1 MLKSSASDRG
11 HFRAAKDQGLDAAA
25 GEGPQMKSPLGA
37 HILALIAAFAT
48 IVAVSAL
55 WIVNLRLGPP
65 LGGWVAGP
73 MVIFVP
79 VFLLIL
85 LAVWLLVRAA
95 LQGRIRW
102 RSSTVAL
109 ATLIPSIAI
118 VVLNCGPTAC
128 FAPGNDRLLGW
139 FVVGGVV
146 VAALVHHLVL
156 VLATPVPQH
165 GR

>member
-1 MLKSSASDRG
+1 
-11 HFRAAKDQGLDAAA
+11 
-25 GEGPQMKSPLGA
+25 MKRPLSA
-37 HILALIAAFAT
+37 HIFALIGALAAVVAT
-48 IVAVSAL
+48 SAL

-65 LGGWVAGP
+65 LDGWVAGP

-79 VFLLIL
+79 AFVLIL

-95 LQGRIRW
+95 LHGRIRW
-102 RSSTVAL
+102 RISTVAL
-109 ATLIPSIAI
+109 ATLIPSVA
-118 VVLNCGPTAC
+118 VVILNCGPTAC

-146 VAALVHHLVL
+146 AAALIHHLVL
-156 VLATPVPQH
+156 VLTTPVPQH

>member
-1 MLKSSASDRG
+1 
-11 HFRAAKDQGLDAAA
+11 
-25 GEGPQMKSPLGA
+25 MKRPLRA
-37 HILALIAAFAT
+37 HILALIAALAT

-55 WIVNLRLGPP
+55 WIVNLWLGPP
-65 LGGWVAGP
+65 LDGWVAGP

-79 VFLLIL
+79 AFLLIL
-85 LAVWLLVRAA
+85 LAVWLVVRAV
-95 LQGRIRW
+95 LQSWIHW

-109 ATLIPSIAI
+109 ATLIPSVGI

-128 FAPGNDRLLGW
+128 FAPGNERLLGW

-146 VAALVHHLVL
+146 FAALVHHLVL
-156 VLATPVPQH
+156 ALATPVPQH